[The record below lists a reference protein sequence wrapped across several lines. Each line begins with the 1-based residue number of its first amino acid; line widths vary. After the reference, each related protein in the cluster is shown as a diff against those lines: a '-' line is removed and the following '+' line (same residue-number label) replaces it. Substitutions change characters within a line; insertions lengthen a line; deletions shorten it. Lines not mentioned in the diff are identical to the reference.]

1 MTEHGFDTPYGG
13 SAPENYERYFVP
25 AIGAPL
31 AAALVDVA
39 GPQPG
44 EQVLDVACGTGIVTR
59 LLAER
64 VGPTGRV
71 AGLDGNPGMLAVAR
85 SVEPPDAPISWHEGS
100 AEKLPFS
107 DDTFDI
113 VTCQM
118 GLQFFPDKIAALHEK
133 RRVLTPV
140 GRVVLN
146 LPGPT
151 PPMFENLA
159 DALKRHVGPQ
169 AAGFVHVV
177 FSLHDADE
185 IRALMTEASFRDVR
199 VDATTATFPIPADFM
214 WQYIYSTPLV
224 GVVGQMDDE
233 KREAFADDVIGN
245 GHAAGGDG
253 TASLAVRVT
262 TVTARA

>member
-1 MTEHGFDTPYGG
+1 MTEHSFDKSYGG

-59 LLAER
+59 LVAKR

-85 SVEPPDAPISWHEGS
+85 SVEAPDARIEWHEGN

-118 GLQFFPDKIAALHEK
+118 GLQFFPDKIAALREK
-133 RRVLTPV
+133 HRVLTPG

-151 PPMFENLA
+151 PPVFRSLA

-177 FSLHDADE
+177 FSLHGADE

-199 VDATTATFPIPADFM
+199 VDATTATLPIPADFM
-214 WQYIYSTPLV
+214 WQYIHSTPLA

-233 KREAFADDVIGN
+233 KRKALARDVLGK
-245 GHAAGGDG
+245 GHAAAGNG
-253 TASLAVRVT
+253 TPSLAVRVT